1 MTGDHVA
8 AFVEGLRRLRAHP
21 EVRDGLVV
29 YRVDLVET
37 AVEVAELTGWP
48 MAPPHWIHLPAV
60 VVLPATNSQRSTRSG
75 WLRHSRQVD
84 GWGGDAD
91 PVRAWVAHV
100 RGVLAT
106 AR

>member
-1 MTGDHVA
+1 MA
-8 AFVEGLRRLRAHP
+8 AFVDGLRRLRADP

-37 AVEVAELTGWP
+37 AVEVAELAGWP
-48 MAPPHWIHLPAV
+48 MVPPHWIHLPAE
-60 VVLPATNSQRSTRSG
+60 VVLPATNSQQSTRPG
-75 WLRHSRQVD
+75 WLRHSRQLL
-84 GWGGDAD
+84 GWGSDAD
-91 PVRAWVAHV
+91 PARAWVAHV